1 MVWQSYTHVRLLIHA
16 RISPVAPAFA
26 SFIPPRILGSGAEK
40 SPTKKRAMILALHGN
55 MEAVL
60 WTSAIYCGTIMV
72 MHWHVRLAAH
82 VSSA

>member
-26 SFIPPRILGSGAEK
+26 SFIPLRILGSGAEK
-40 SPTKKRAMILALHGN
+40 SPTKKRAVILALHGN

-60 WTSAIYCGTIMV
+60 WTSAIL
-72 MHWHVRLAAH
+72 WHYHGHALACQAGCTC
-82 VSSA
+82 